1 MTDAELQG
9 NESTQRPTTTLDVH
23 RASSLDLSRT
33 WVSLTPDE
41 RKRRALHA
49 IVARDVATL
58 LDLLEAHHARTHGS
72 VSRETLRKYKL
83 GAKRWLAYAHANAV
97 NVLHPELE
105 HADLWVRSLEVSGL
119 APSSVGVFLA
129 GARALYAA
137 LRWAKA
143 TRDDPFP
150 DVKPKKDRRRA
161 WDKRQPYP
169 ERDVE
174 TLLAAASLEMRVLLR
189 LGGIAGLRASEITSL
204 RWRDV
209 DLGAGVLTVRQGK
222 GGKTRRV
229 LLSHSLVTDLEAMG
243 DHLPSDFVVGRT
255 PEAARS
261 RLKTLCKRLGVP
273 YLGLHALRHLAGTRL
288 VRAGFDLQDVAE
300 HLGHSDVQTARTYG
314 KWADERLKAHFERL

>member
-1 MTDAELQG
+1 MKIALRR
-9 NESTQRPTTTLDVH
+9 S
-23 RASSLDLSRT
+23 SSLDASRA
-33 WVSLTPDE
+33 WINLTPDE
-41 RKRRALHA
+41 RRRRALHA
-49 IVARDVATL
+49 IVARDVPTL
-58 LDLLEAHHARTHGS
+58 LDLLEAHHARTHGL
-72 VSRETLRKYKL
+72 VSLETLRKYKL
-83 GAKRWLAYAHANAV
+83 GARRWLSYAQDNAV

-105 HADLWVRSLEVSGL
+105 HADLWVRALEAEGK

-169 ERDVE
+169 EQDVDR
-174 TLLAAASLEMRVLLR
+174 LLAQAAPDMRVLLR

-209 DLGAGVLTVRQGK
+209 DLESGVLTVQHGK
-222 GGKTRRV
+222 GGKSRRV
-229 LLSHSLVTDLEAMG
+229 LLSKSLTADLNMLREHAS
-243 DHLPSDFVVGRT
+243 SDFVIGRT

-261 RLKTLCKRLGVP
+261 RLKTLCRRLGVP

-314 KWADERLKAHFERL
+314 KWADDRLRDHMRNT